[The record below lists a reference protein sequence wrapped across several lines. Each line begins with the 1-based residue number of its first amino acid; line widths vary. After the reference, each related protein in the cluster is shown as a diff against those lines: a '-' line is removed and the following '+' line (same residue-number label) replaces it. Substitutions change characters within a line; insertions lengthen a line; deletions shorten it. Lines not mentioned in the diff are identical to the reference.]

1 MPCCLRQTAYV
12 WLLTQIVCPFT
23 TGSKPSWTAKL
34 AGNQELLC
42 SKIREEAGELCETLE
57 RQEGQERA
65 ASEMADLLYHSM
77 VLLNVQVPPIALL
90 FCVGDRFR
98 AEWQMEHKQHNGNLV
113 CDGVEGLSMPL
124 FLVSRP

>member
-1 MPCCLRQTAYV
+1 MLFVTSCVCKVADTSS
-12 WLLTQIVCPFT
+12 VCPFT

-42 SKIREEAGELCETLE
+42 SKIREEAEELCETLE

-77 VLLNVQVPPIALL
+77 VLLNVQVRSIALL
-90 FCVGDRFR
+90 FCVQQQSVLRGKL
-98 AEWQMEHKQHNGNLV
+98 EHKQHNGNLV
-113 CDGVEGLSMPL
+113 RNSVHLACLCVW
-124 FLVSRP
+124 

>member
-1 MPCCLRQTAYV
+1 MLFHKQNLCHVVSNKLRM
-12 WLLTQIVCPFT
+12 WSLIQIVCLFT

-57 RQEGQERA
+57 QQEGPQRA

-90 FCVGDRFR
+90 FCVQQQDP
-98 AEWQMEHKQHNGNLV
+98 
-113 CDGVEGLSMPL
+113 C
-124 FLVSRP
+124 

>member
-1 MPCCLRQTAYV
+1 MQCLKQGLCYCVSSKLHVYMVADTGLFA
-12 WLLTQIVCPFT
+12 LHT

-77 VLLNVQVPPIALL
+77 VLLNVQVHPIALL
-90 FCVGDRFR
+90 FCIL
-98 AEWQMEHKQHNGNLV
+98 QHFP
-113 CDGVEGLSMPL
+113 C
-124 FLVSRP
+124 